1 MTQLGYLPLPQPAR
15 RLPRNMRTGVQLG
28 PRAVGEGRRL
38 SKTNDQ
44 AALNPA
50 LAFFSA
56 SPPVFTEGGRGLSV
70 GRGHTGAL
78 LPSSCS
84 APYPRTDG
92 HKGPSGTNAQEGPR
106 GRGVQMG
113 QKLFQG
119 LKASYIQPGTRHCS
133 SDSLVAQPCSR
144 TPTLEGFSYTGSYT
158 GTGMRGR
165 RGCPCPVGSL
175 FSLIRWFYAR
185 KLGLT

>member
-1 MTQLGYLPLPQPAR
+1 MPPSSSAGSSSDSARVPPPPPTPTR

-38 SKTNDQ
+38 SKTSDQ

-56 SPPVFTEGGRGLSV
+56 SPPVFTEGGRGPSV

-84 APYPRTDG
+84 ALTPGQMATKALLVPMPRRD
-92 HKGPSGTNAQEGPR
+92 PEVEGS
-106 GRGVQMG
+106 
-113 QKLFQG
+113 KWD
-119 LKASYIQPGTRHCS
+119 KS
-133 SDSLVAQPCSR
+133 SSKVSK
-144 TPTLEGFSYTGSYT
+144 
-158 GTGMRGR
+158 
-165 RGCPCPVGSL
+165 PVT
-175 FSLIRWFYAR
+175 FN
-185 KLGLT
+185 LGLDTALLTPLLPSPALRRQHLRGLATQGATLGLVCVGGEGVPVL